1 MEELK
6 AKIREVP
13 DFPKEG
19 ILFYDV
25 TTLLKDADGLR
36 AVIDIFTERYRGKG
50 IQKVLGIESR
60 GFIIGPTVA
69 RDLGAG
75 FVPIRKPGKLPAE
88 TLSESYELEYGT
100 DTLEVH
106 KDAVEPGERVL
117 IIDDLIAT
125 GGTAAAAVRMAQ
137 QLKAEIVECAFLVEL
152 EFLEGRQKLPPDIDV
167 FTALRY

>member
-13 DFPKEG
+13 DFPKKG
-19 ILFYDV
+19 ILFYDI
-25 TTLLKDADGLR
+25 TTLLKDPDGLR
-36 AVIDIFTERYRGKG
+36 AVIEIFTDRYRGKR

-137 QLKAEIVECAFLVEL
+137 QLEAEIVECAFLVEL
-152 EFLEGRQKLPPDIDV
+152 EFLAGRQKLPPNVDV
-167 FTALRY
+167 FTVLRY